1 MKTYHSIYY
10 VAAACLTV
18 EAHAHE
24 MEPRRA
30 EVHYRDLNLSTPS
43 GRERL
48 HNRVELAVKRLCEQT
63 GVGNFFR
70 RPEHL
75 CRHRAFEK
83 ANVDMETVI
92 AAADGN

>member
-63 GVGNFFR
+63 GVGNFSDGR
-70 RPEHL
+70 NASAAIGRLKRPMSIWK
-75 CRHRAFEK
+75 R
-83 ANVDMETVI
+83 
-92 AAADGN
+92 

>member
-30 EVHYRDLNLSTPS
+30 
-43 GRERL
+43 RL